1 MAIVNNDL
9 LVRSLVGLVGKGTI
23 ALDPAA
29 RPGIT
34 MGGRP
39 FALSSVSFD
48 NATGSFIFRIRDGRD
63 KEISSSLGIRDIRSL
78 SADILGSLVGL
89 ASKAREARVMK
100 ASASNDKSAKNT
112 SVRRISV

>member
-48 NATGSFIFRIRDGRD
+48 NASGSFIFRIRDGRG
-63 KEISSSLGIRDIRSL
+63 KEISSSLGVRDIRSL
-78 SADILGSLVGL
+78 SVEILGSLVGL
-89 ASKAREARVMK
+89 ARSAREARVMK
-100 ASASNDKSAKNT
+100 ASANNDKSVRNASARRL
-112 SVRRISV
+112 SV